1 MIIVYWIFLNLTSS
15 KSKFVF
21 EINMSTIIYSMWLQ
35 DIKLL
40 MEDIAELKPT
50 IFCAVPRVLDRV
62 YTGKF
67 LSLFTV

>member
-1 MIIVYWIFLNLTSS
+1 
-15 KSKFVF
+15 
-21 EINMSTIIYSMWLQ
+21 MSTIYSMWLQ

-40 MEDIAELKPT
+40 MDDIAELKPT

>member
-1 MIIVYWIFLNLTSS
+1 VIIVYCIFLNLISS

-21 EINMSTIIYSMWLQ
+21 DINMNTIYSMWLQ

>member
-1 MIIVYWIFLNLTSS
+1 MIIVYWIFLILTSS

-21 EINMSTIIYSMWLQ
+21 EINISTIIYSMWLQ

>member
-1 MIIVYWIFLNLTSS
+1 MIIVYWIFLNLISS

-21 EINMSTIIYSMWLQ
+21 DINMSTIYSMWLQ

-40 MEDIAELKPT
+40 MDDIAELKPT